1 MLEFLTESDVPDSV
15 KDVVD
20 VIGIDAFKGLVKL
33 AGGSLLYIPNESNL
47 VKPIRN
53 RKIRDEFKGSY
64 RDISM
69 KYAISE
75 VQVRNIINKEWVDL
89 IIDLFLKLY
98 NKNKHYKVRLYA
110 KNDEKSLYD
119 EYEVKD
125 WFLSEKGLE
134 LDLA

>member
-1 MLEFLTESDVPDSV
+1 MLDYLTKDDLPEGVI
-15 KDVVD
+15 DVVD
-20 VIGIDAFKGLVKL
+20 VIGMDAFKDLVKL

-89 IIDLFLKLY
+89 IIDLFLKL
-98 NKNKHYKVRLYA
+98 
-110 KNDEKSLYD
+110 
-119 EYEVKD
+119 
-125 WFLSEKGLE
+125 
-134 LDLA
+134 

>member
-64 RDISM
+64 REISM
-69 KYAISE
+69 KYGISE
-75 VQVRNIINKEWVDL
+75 VQVRNIINKEWIDF
-89 IIDLFLKLY
+89 IIDLFWNYRIKINYFYDTIILVLSIRRW
-98 NKNKHYKVRLYA
+98 HYESITITRY
-110 KNDEKSLYD
+110 S
-119 EYEVKD
+119 
-125 WFLSEKGLE
+125 
-134 LDLA
+134 

>member
-53 RKIRDEFKGSY
+53 RMIRDEFMGSY
-64 RDISM
+64 RDISI
-69 KYAISE
+69 KYGISE
-75 VQVRNIINKEWVDL
+75 VQVRNIINKEWIDF
-89 IIDLFLKLY
+89 IIDLFWNYRIKINYFYDTIILLLSIRRW
-98 NKNKHYKVRLYA
+98 HYESITITRY
-110 KNDEKSLYD
+110 S
-119 EYEVKD
+119 
-125 WFLSEKGLE
+125 
-134 LDLA
+134 

>member
-75 VQVRNIINKEWVDL
+75 VQVRNIINKEWIDF
-89 IIDLFLKLY
+89 IIDLFWNYRIKINY
-98 NKNKHYKVRLYA
+98 F
-110 KNDEKSLYD
+110 YD
-119 EYEVKD
+119 TIILLLSIRRWYYEYITIIRY
-125 WFLSEKGLE
+125 S
-134 LDLA
+134 

>member
-20 VIGIDAFKGLVKL
+20 VIGIDAFKDLVKL

-53 RKIRDEFKGSY
+53 RRIREEFKGSY

-69 KYAISE
+69 KYGISE
-75 VQVRNIINKEWVDL
+75 VQVRNIINKEWIDF
-89 IIDLFLKLY
+89 IIDLFWNYRIKINYFYDTIILVLSIRRW
-98 NKNKHYKVRLYA
+98 HYESITITRY
-110 KNDEKSLYD
+110 S
-119 EYEVKD
+119 
-125 WFLSEKGLE
+125 
-134 LDLA
+134 